1 MKTTGIILRLF
12 SRRKCMLNQYLA
24 GIMGICLF
32 CTIFSPVAFGTDYY
46 VSPAGN
52 DNNSGTLEKPLKTI
66 SKGVT
71 KLKAGDVL
79 YVRTGTYVERIYVD
93 QSGTADAPVTIMAYP
108 GEYPVIDG
116 ENTMPS
122 SQWSSL
128 VTLTGDYV
136 AFIGFEVKN
145 SNGMAVILEG
155 QHDRA
160 SKIIAHHAQEN
171 GVLVCGDYG
180 IAEDCVVWQCDRS
193 NSANPGSIGHGWS
206 TGISAARSP
215 VDGITTNAILRRN
228 IAYNNWGE
236 GISSF
241 EAEGTLIEDNITYD
255 NWSVNL
261 YVSDTRNALVQRNI
275 VYNTPNNIVGER
287 RPLTLGDE
295 RSDKPRS
302 ANNTVINNFIYNADL
317 WAFWS
322 TGVPGSGLDNVLIAN
337 NTIVNGQLQ
346 VGASIDDAAY
356 NTSGTIC
363 NNIFVNDNEN
373 PWEIMGS
380 LDRLI
385 FSHNLWSKTPPSGLS
400 GTGDVIGDP
409 GLAKT
414 GETGPGK
421 LSGNYFKLQENSPAI
436 NKGIVFD
443 AVKVDF
449 FMTPRDANPDLGGY
463 EYIVSTGVDDIPASD
478 SNDSDNNGSDTE
490 TPDTTNHSGSDN
502 HADTTIVVINS
513 VISLHPSHNETLNRL
528 ILYNMSGVCTIDRNL
543 IGGTDIDVSYLPSGI
558 YILVLTGK
566 TYSRKITQHKKLI
579 VID

>member
-1 MKTTGIILRLF
+1 MKTTEIKLRLF
-12 SRRKCMLNQYLA
+12 SRRKCMLNQYIA
-24 GIMGICLF
+24 GVMGIYLF
-32 CTIFSPVAFGTDYY
+32 CMIFSPVASGTNYY
-46 VSPAGN
+46 VSPAGS
-52 DNNSGTLEKPLKTI
+52 DNSSGTLEKPLKTI
-66 SKGVT
+66 SKGVSM
-71 KLKAGDVL
+71 LKAGDIL
-79 YVRTGTYVERIYVD
+79 YVRTGTYVERVYVG
-93 QSGTADAPVTIMAYP
+93 QSGTADAPITIMAYP

-128 VTLTGDYV
+128 VTLEGDYV
-136 AFIGFEVKN
+136 SFIGFEVKN
-145 SNGMAVILEG
+145 SNGMCVILSG
-155 QHDRA
+155 QHDKA
-160 SKIIAHHAQEN
+160 GKILAHHAQEN
-171 GVLVCGDYG
+171 GVLVSGDYG

-261 YVSDTRNALVQRNI
+261 YVSDTRNALIQRNI

-322 TGVPGSGLDNVLIAN
+322 TGVPGSGLDNVLIAH

-346 VGASIDDAAY
+346 VGASLEDAAY

-363 NNIFVNDNEN
+363 NNIFINDNGN
-373 PWEIMGS
+373 PWQIMGT
-380 LDRLI
+380 LDRI
-385 FSHNLWSKTPPSGLS
+385 SFSHNLWSKAPPNELS
-400 GTGDVIGDP
+400 GAGDVIGNP
-409 GLAKT
+409 LLFETNGL
-414 GETGPGK
+414 GSGK
-421 LSGNYFKLQENSPAI
+421 LTAEYFKLQETSPAI
-436 NKGIVFD
+436 NSGIPMDV
-443 AVKVDF
+443 VQQDF
-449 FMTPRDANPDLGGY
+449 FSTPRDSKPDIGGF
-463 EYIVSTGVDDIPASD
+463 EYVAPTGIDDITV
-478 SNDSDNNGSDTE
+478 SDTDD
-490 TPDTTNHSGSDN
+490 TDITDPDTISD
-502 HADTTIVVINS
+502 ADSQDPVDTAIVVVNS
-513 VISLHPSHNETLNRL
+513 MICLHPSKYNAFSRL
-528 ILYNMSGVCTIDRNL
+528 SLYSMQGVPVITRNL
-543 IGGTDIDVSYLPSGI
+543 TDNLNIDASSLPPGI
-558 YILVLTGK
+558 YILVLSGK
-566 TYSRKITQHKKLI
+566 TSHKKLI
-579 VID
+579 EHKKLIMID